1 MHKDDNRSIKQQ
13 VKSGFRRAAGWLAG
27 MAWLAIVFW
36 GIINVFGT
44 EANFS
49 VGHHPSRALGYF
61 LLTLAVLIFL
71 ITADRWKRVFPGIM
85 LAATLGCLL
94 ELESGHVVN
103 SPSTLVP
110 RSIAFIQLVVVVAVT
125 ALSFSFKQRP
135 LSILDRLALLAFA
148 ASIFLGGEQATERR
162 VPLALVVGGACIFIA
177 WTIDRLRRNHH
188 AARGAGVL

>member
-1 MHKDDNRSIKQQ
+1 M
-13 VKSGFRRAAGWLAG
+13 
-27 MAWLAIVFW
+27 FW

-103 SPSTLVP
+103 SPSILVP
-110 RSIAFIQLVVVVAVT
+110 RAIAFIQLVVVAAVT

-135 LSILDRLALLAFA
+135 LTVLDRVALLAFA
-148 ASIFLGGEQATERR
+148 ASIFLGGEQAIQRK
-162 VPLALVVGGACIFIA
+162 VPFALLAGGACIFIA
-177 WTIDRLRRNHH
+177 WTVARLRRNHH
-188 AARGAGVL
+188 ATREAGVL